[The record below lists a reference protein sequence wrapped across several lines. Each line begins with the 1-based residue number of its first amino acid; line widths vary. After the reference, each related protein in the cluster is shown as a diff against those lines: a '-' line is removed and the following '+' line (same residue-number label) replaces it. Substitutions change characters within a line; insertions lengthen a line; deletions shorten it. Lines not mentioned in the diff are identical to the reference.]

1 MSEVERL
8 HDAPLP
14 PIGPISD
21 KPGSGR
27 RQGGKPP
34 EHDLPGHDGPG
45 HDGPDHDPGGRP
57 GAGPSGQPKHPDE
70 AGGPSAPHRNPDFLI
85 DEYA

>member
-1 MSEVERL
+1 VSEIERL

-14 PIGPISD
+14 PIGPIAD

-34 EHDLPGHDGPG
+34 AHDPPGHDGPG
-45 HDGPDHDPGGRP
+45 YDGP
-57 GAGPSGQPKHPDE
+57 GAGPSDQPKHPDA
-70 AGGPSAPHRNPDFLI
+70 AGAPSEHHRNPDFLI